1 MKVSLNIIETSV
13 IKYVNDHICSKLTDA
28 RKWVIPLALGSL
40 IPTLEQ
46 KYRDHKEI
54 LKAMGFV
61 DDMDMFDIEKIY
73 TQFHD
78 ISNKMGPIDQ
88 YIPLLKSVRFD
99 VSDVD
104 AAYRIIRETASATP
118 QGL

>member
-1 MKVSLNIIETSV
+1 M

-61 DDMDMFDIEKIY
+61 DVFNITAIEKIY

-78 ISNKMGPIDQ
+78 ISSKTGPIDQ

-104 AAYRIIRETASATP
+104 AVYRIIRETASATP

>member
-1 MKVSLNIIETSV
+1 MKVSLNIIETSM

-46 KYRDHKEI
+46 KYRDHKDI

-73 TQFHD
+73 TQFHH

-88 YIPLLKSVRFD
+88 YITLFTPVSSA

-104 AAYRIIRETASATP
+104 AAYRIIRETASTTP

>member
-1 MKVSLNIIETSV
+1 M

-61 DDMDMFDIEKIY
+61 DDMDMFDI
-73 TQFHD
+73 
-78 ISNKMGPIDQ
+78 
-88 YIPLLKSVRFD
+88 
-99 VSDVD
+99 
-104 AAYRIIRETASATP
+104 
-118 QGL
+118 